1 MKNERRLLAVLATAF
16 VIVFAAFY
24 LWQHP
29 GFVRGRLTAAE
40 VDRAI
45 AYVDRA
51 LYLPLEEK
59 ADALDRL
66 RKWAEADDGGPVYM
80 LNLMRYNEA
89 VLRGPGMPD
98 FKGTPRESNAY
109 YENSVMPMLLRSGN
123 YPIFGS
129 DTQGATLLRD
139 KIAGDLS
146 RILVVRYSSRRDFL
160 NLLTD
165 PAYAPFEPYKLMALQ
180 VALTPTSGDV
190 IIPDASLAFGAIL
203 LIAFLFIG
211 WVRASQRRPRQLAG
225 VNAPSADVLASH
237 TSTR

>member
-1 MKNERRLLAVLATAF
+1 MTCVRRSTIVLATAF
-16 VIVFAAFY
+16 VVVFASFY

-29 GFVRGRLTAAE
+29 GLIRGRLAAAE
-40 VDRAI
+40 IDRAV
-45 AYVDRA
+45 AYIDRS
-51 LYLPLEEK
+51 LYLPQEEK
-59 ADALDRL
+59 AQVLGRL
-66 RKWAEADDGGPVYM
+66 RTWAEADDGRPVYM

-89 VLRGPGMPD
+89 VVRGAGMPD
-98 FKGTPRESNAY
+98 FKGTPREANAY

-129 DTQGATLLRD
+129 ETQGATLLQD

-180 VALTPTSGDV
+180 VALTPTSGDIV
-190 IIPDASLAFGAIL
+190 IPDASLACGAAL
-203 LIAFLFIG
+203 LTTFLFIG
-211 WVRASQRRPRQLAG
+211 WVRVAGRRRDQL
-225 VNAPSADVLASH
+225 V
-237 TSTR
+237 T

>member
-1 MKNERRLLAVLATAF
+1 MKNERRFLALLATAF
-16 VIVFAAFY
+16 VIALAAFC

-29 GFVRGRLTAAE
+29 GLVRGRLTAAE
-40 VDRAI
+40 IDRAV
-45 AYVDRA
+45 AYIDKA
-51 LYLPLEEK
+51 LYLPAEEK

-66 RKWAEADDGGPVYM
+66 RKWAEADDGRPVYM

-89 VLRGPGMPD
+89 VLHGSGMPD
-98 FKGTPRESNAY
+98 FKGTPKDSNAY
-109 YENSVMPMLLRSGN
+109 YENNVMPMLLRSGN

-129 DTQGATLLRD
+129 ETQGATLLRD

-190 IIPDASLAFGAIL
+190 VIPDASLAFGASL
-203 LIAFLFIG
+203 LITFLIIG
-211 WVRASQRRPRQLAG
+211 WIRTARRQPRQL
-225 VNAPSADVLASH
+225 LA
-237 TSTR
+237 

>member
-1 MKNERRLLAVLATAF
+1 MKNERGLLALLATSF
-16 VIVFAAFY
+16 VIALAAFC

-29 GFVRGRLTAAE
+29 GLVRGRLTAAE
-40 VDRAI
+40 IDRAV
-45 AYVDRA
+45 AYIDKA
-51 LYLPLEEK
+51 LYLPADEK

-66 RKWAEADDGGPVYM
+66 RKWAEADDGRPVYM

-89 VLRGPGMPD
+89 VLHGSGMPD
-98 FKGTPRESNAY
+98 FKGTPKESNAH
-109 YENSVMPMLLRSGN
+109 YENNVMPMLLRSGN

-129 DTQGATLLRD
+129 ETQGATLLRD
-139 KIAGDLS
+139 KVAGDLS

-190 IIPDASLAFGAIL
+190 VIPDASLALGASL
-203 LIAFLFIG
+203 LITFLIIG
-211 WVRASQRRPRQLAG
+211 WIRTARRQTRQL
-225 VNAPSADVLASH
+225 LA
-237 TSTR
+237 